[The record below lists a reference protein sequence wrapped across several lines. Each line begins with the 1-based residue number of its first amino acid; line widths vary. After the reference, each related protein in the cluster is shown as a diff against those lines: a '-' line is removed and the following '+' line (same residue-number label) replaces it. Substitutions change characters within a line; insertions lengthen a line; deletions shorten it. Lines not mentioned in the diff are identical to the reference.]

1 MYHIT
6 DQQVDFILDDIR
18 RRGVEMEDLQ
28 YNLLDH
34 ICCIIEQNLE
44 ADGDF
49 EGFYNQ
55 TVVRFYKQQL
65 CEIEE
70 ETIRLLTFK
79 NYYGMKKLMMGCGA
93 FSAFAFVVGSF
104 FKVMHWPGAGIIL
117 ALAFFVFCLLFLPT
131 LFLLKTKESGS
142 GRDRIILGTATLSGI
157 LYGISMM
164 FLIMH
169 WPGARIIWLSTLGLT
184 AFVLLPLYFFNG
196 IRKPEAKTN
205 TIVTSIILIGVLGM
219 QFTLTALHKKPEPPT
234 AQVQAS
240 K

>member
-1 MYHIT
+1 MYRIT

-49 EGFYNQ
+49 EGYYQ
-55 TVVRFYKQQL
+55 QIITRFYKQQL
-65 CEIEE
+65 SEIEE
-70 ETIRLLTFK
+70 ETIQLLTFK
-79 NYYGMKKLMMGCGA
+79 NYYGMKKLMMGSGV
-93 FSAFAFVVGSF
+93 FSTIAFVVGSF
-104 FKVMHWPGAGIIL
+104 FKIMHWPGASVIL
-117 ALAFFVFCLLFLPT
+117 VLAFFAFCLIFLPL

-142 GRDRIILGTATLSGI
+142 KRDSIILGTATLAGI
-157 LYGISMM
+157 LYGVSML
-164 FLIMH
+164 FQVMH
-169 WPGARIIWLSTLGLT
+169 WPGARIIWLSTLMLT

-205 TIVTSIILIGVLGM
+205 TIVTSIILVGILGM
-219 QFTLTALHKKPEPPT
+219 QFTLTAMHRKPEPT

>member
-1 MYHIT
+1 MYRIT

-34 ICCIIEQNLE
+34 ICCIIERNLE
-44 ADGDF
+44 EDGDF
-49 EGFYNQ
+49 EAYYQQ
-55 TVVRFYKQQL
+55 TVAGFYKQQL
-65 CEIEE
+65 SEIEE

-104 FKVMHWPGAGIIL
+104 FKVMHWPGAGVIL
-117 ALAFFVFCLLFLPT
+117 GLAFLVFCLLFLPL
-131 LFLLKTKESGS
+131 LFLLKTKETGAA
-142 GRDRIILGTATLSGI
+142 RDRIILGTATLAGI
-157 LYGISMM
+157 LYGISML
-164 FLIMH
+164 FQIMH
-169 WPGARIIWLSTLGLT
+169 WPGARIIWFSTLGLS

-196 IRKPEAKTN
+196 IRKPDAKTN

-219 QFTLTALHKKPEPPT
+219 QFTLTALHKKPEPQT
-234 AQVQAS
+234 ELQAS

>member
-1 MYHIT
+1 MYRIT

-49 EGFYNQ
+49 EGFYQQ
-55 TVVRFYKQQL
+55 TVASFYKQQL
-65 CEIEE
+65 SEIEE

-79 NYYGMKKLMMGCGA
+79 NYYGMKKLMMGSGV
-93 FSAFAFVVGSF
+93 FSTIAFVVGSF
-104 FKVMHWPGAGIIL
+104 FKIMHWPGASLIL
-117 ALAFFVFCLLFLPT
+117 VLAFFAFCLIFLPL
-131 LFLLKTKESGS
+131 LFLLKTKESES
-142 GRDRIILGTATLSGI
+142 KRDSIILGTATLAGI
-157 LYGISMM
+157 LYGVSML
-164 FLIMH
+164 FQVMH
-169 WPGARIIWLSTLGLT
+169 WPGARIIWLSTLMLT

-205 TIVTSIILIGVLGM
+205 TIVTSIILVGILGM
-219 QFTLTALHKKPEPPT
+219 QFTLTAMHRKPEPP
-234 AQVQAS
+234 AQVQA
-240 K
+240 KK

>member
-1 MYHIT
+1 MYRIT

-49 EGFYNQ
+49 EGYYQ
-55 TVVRFYKQQL
+55 QIITRFYKQQL
-65 CEIEE
+65 SEIEE

-79 NYYGMKKLMMGCGA
+79 NYYGMKKLMMGSGV
-93 FSAFAFVVGSF
+93 FSTIAFVVGSF
-104 FKVMHWPGAGIIL
+104 FKIMHWPGASVIL
-117 ALAFFVFCLLFLPT
+117 VLAFFTFCLMFLPL

-142 GRDRIILGTATLSGI
+142 KRDSIILGTATLAGI
-157 LYGISMM
+157 LYGVSML
-164 FLIMH
+164 FQVMH
-169 WPGARIIWLSTLGLT
+169 WPGARIIWLSTLMLT

-205 TIVTSIILIGVLGM
+205 TIVTSIILVGILGM
-219 QFTLTALHKKPEPPT
+219 QFTLTAMHRKPEPT
-234 AQVQAS
+234 TQVQAN